1 MSGPTEMTGP
11 SDVNTDVN
19 AGTDGPAGLT
29 VVVPCYNEGAQVET
43 AHRELTGALAGIDP
57 LEILFVDDG
66 STDDTLER
74 LRRLAATD
82 PRVRYVSF
90 TRNFGLEAG
99 HAAGF
104 TYASQ
109 PWCAQ
114 IDADLQAP
122 PEEIPLLLAKAA
134 EGYDVVFGVRR
145 DRQDPLPR
153 RIGAAVQQWAAE
165 RLLGIEIPRGAS
177 TFRVVRTSVARTL
190 VELRLGSP
198 YFLAMVP
205 MVGARYATVPTGHRP
220 RTAGRSKFRVTRLAA
235 HSFELFFGYS
245 WRPLNAVYLLAVL
258 GVLLG
263 LPVALLGYAGVGAGG
278 PLAATAVGLS
288 ALALVETALVGR
300 YLHRLLRDMRRFRP
314 FYIKEANVTLRPQD
328 TLGGGA
334 PDLRPPVPRAPAER

>member
-1 MSGPTEMTGP
+1 MSGPADFTAP
-11 SDVNTDVN
+11 ATDLADPADP
-19 AGTDGPAGLT
+19 AGASGLT

-43 AHRELTGALAGIDP
+43 AHRELTEALAGIDP

-74 LRRLAATD
+74 LRRLAEAD

-104 TYASQ
+104 SYASQ

-145 DRQDPLPR
+145 DRRDPLPR

-190 VELRLGSP
+190 VGLRLGSP

-205 MVGARYATVPTGHRP
+205 MLGARYATVPTGHRP

-245 WRPLNAVYLLAVL
+245 WRPLNAVYLLAAL
-258 GVLLG
+258 GALVG
-263 LPVALLGYAGVGAGG
+263 LPVALLGYAGTGG
-278 PLAATAVGLS
+278 PLAATAVALS
-288 ALALVETALVGR
+288 ALTLVVTALVGR
-300 YLHRLLRDMRRFRP
+300 YLHRLMLDMRRSRP
-314 FYIKEANVTLRPQD
+314 FYIKEANVILRPED
-328 TLGGGA
+328 TLDGGA
-334 PDLRPPVPRAPAER
+334 PARRPPLPRTPAER